1 MNMLTIQ
8 IPNKYSKEKKMSAIE
23 EAVKKLIQL
32 DKEITILELEK
43 HKYRSQLLADMDAK
57 GANKYPDSFNVEG
70 KTYTVERR
78 TIRHPQGTFDQ
89 SLLTGLRELLSPENF
104 RKAWSPGYEKIT
116 NIEAKYDGKVLAQ
129 FARQYGGE
137 IAEIIEEARLPVG
150 HDINVKEVI

>member
-57 GANKYPDSFNVEG
+57 GPNKYPDSFNVEG
-70 KTYTVERR
+70 
-78 TIRHPQGTFDQ
+78 
-89 SLLTGLRELLSPENF
+89 
-104 RKAWSPGYEKIT
+104 
-116 NIEAKYDGKVLAQ
+116 
-129 FARQYGGE
+129 
-137 IAEIIEEARLPVG
+137 
-150 HDINVKEVI
+150 